1 MTGISNVTTE
11 EFIEEEN
18 DDFQRNFVG
27 VFLSDRTTLFLNFLK
42 MMKRKRGHYPFTI
55 LNTDRSNLPGGH
67 WCSILNIYKE
77 TQLFLF
83 NSYGFLGFKAF
94 IEQDDGDIINKILY
108 DTKKIIKKDN
118 VVTLV
123 AVTFSRKNYEKTQ

>member
-1 MTGISNVTTE
+1 MLALLKLQLIKEEELAYGIHYKYFNCKSFMTGISNVTTE

-27 VFLSDRTTLFLNFLK
+27 VFSSDRTTLFLNFLK
-42 MMKRKRGHYPFTI
+42 MMKRKGGHYPFTI
-55 LNTDRSNLPGGH
+55 LNTDRSNLPDGH

-83 NSYGFLGFKAF
+83 NSYGF
-94 IEQDDGDIINKILY
+94 
-108 DTKKIIKKDN
+108 
-118 VVTLV
+118 
-123 AVTFSRKNYEKTQ
+123 